1 MNTPY
6 SLKELERRAYRSTF
20 EDGIYD
26 ILFGLLFLI
35 FAAIPI
41 LEAAGLS
48 RFIGYSLLII
58 PPALPLLGKRLIT
71 IPRMGAVEF
80 GPRRKSRRRLILIIT
95 GIVIFLM
102 LPIMISTVSNG
113 LSGSMG
119 WMVIAL
125 LALPVFIIAVYAMDF
140 PRLWI
145 YAALLLAG
153 PVESEFLL
161 RYIGSPLNTSIS
173 FGLPGVVVLIVG
185 LSLLFSFIQKYPK
198 VAPEANH
205 AG

>member
-1 MNTPY
+1 MNAPN

-35 FAAIPI
+35 FAIIPI
-41 LEAAGLS
+41 LEAAGVS

-58 PPALPLLGKRLIT
+58 PAALPWLGKRLIT

-80 GPRRKSRRRLILIIT
+80 GPKRKSRRRLILIIT

-102 LPIMISTVSNG
+102 LPLMISIVSNG
-113 LSGSMG
+113 LSGSMS
-119 WMVIAL
+119 WMLIAL
-125 LALPVFIIAVYAMDF
+125 FALPVFIIAVYAMDF

-145 YAALLLAG
+145 YAALLLAV

-161 RYIGSPLNTSIS
+161 RHVGSPLNTSIS
-173 FGLPGVVVLIVG
+173 FGLPGIVILIIG
-185 LSLLFSFIQKYPK
+185 LGLLFRFIQKYPK
-198 VAPEANH
+198 MTPEANH